1 MRFLWQKCAAIGLD
15 CAHQLLIVVD
25 GLLSCVCVRCYVLF
39 ISLSQARIMRC
50 KCVLPQGPMRGHYL
64 ISTLIFSNEF
74 LFFFFL
80 NSSAT
85 LLPIYISL
93 PLLYPPLLPSISV
106 SSRALL
112 ITRLRHGR
120 EAVFL
125 FRDDEVWA
133 MTCWTLCEPTV
144 KCCHHTASPRT
155 QSLCRGQQQSDPTAR

>member
-1 MRFLWQKCAAIGLD
+1 MCGHWFGLCSSAAHCRLCVIIL
-15 CAHQLLIVVD
+15 
-25 GLLSCVCVRCYVLF
+25 CVCEMLCFVYFSVPGPNYAVQMCFATRAHERP
-39 ISLSQARIMRC
+39 LSYQ
-50 KCVLPQGPMRGHYL
+50 H
-64 ISTLIFSNEF
+64 THF
-74 LFFFFL
+74 LKRVSFFFFL